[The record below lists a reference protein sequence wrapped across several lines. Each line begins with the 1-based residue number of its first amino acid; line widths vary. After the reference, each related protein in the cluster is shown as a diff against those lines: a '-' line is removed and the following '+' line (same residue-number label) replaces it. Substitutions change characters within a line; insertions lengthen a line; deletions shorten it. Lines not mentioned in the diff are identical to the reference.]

1 MVNNTLSDI
10 NQTVFVL
17 ASTVITNWVNI
28 SVSNSGKAFSVTDGS
43 NVSIRDSLFS
53 NLGIDSPIYGSGI
66 HVQNSNITLVNSE
79 FLNNSASYGGAIAL
93 LWDTNTFWQYEIAD
107 TVFDNNNASNR
118 GGSIY
123 YNLYRPIMQN
133 LTFTNNY
140 ASYGPNI
147 ASYAIKIKLNNS
159 YSDDIILENV
169 GSGVLYD
176 QTLDFILID
185 ADNQTMVLDS
195 SSQIEIK
202 SFSSDT
208 LVSGINAVKAN
219 QGAVSFSSLYFTSNP
234 GDTNVEFEITSKALD
249 TEILKLQFGADYSQA
264 PITVSFRYCK
274 PGEIIRN
281 SQWDTCSPG
290 TYSFLWN
297 STVCESCMNNAEC
310 LGGTEVFLDKGYWRI
325 SKNTTKTYECL
336 VEDACKGGYVEDS
349 EHPVE
354 WDTGYEGILWAEWQI
369 TDTDKYESIGNFQW
383 SKCPDQTLN
392 AIRVWGLVILVSV
405 FIIILVAMQI
415 RKKEESQRSV
425 IMRIMTNY
433 LQVIT
438 AVLSYNISFP
448 NVIEDI
454 FYPAE
459 RVGSSSEPF
468 VSFDWFIT
476 DSELTLFT
484 PSPNYFKAFLSGI
497 LPLLSLLLTTFVWAL
512 MYVWFKKYI
521 SDLIRNIVV
530 TNVVILFILH
540 PTITRTFLTVFQCI
554 EIDEGDSRVRID
566 LSMKWYSNEHLAW
579 CALVAIPSIVIWSIG
594 IPLAAFFVLFKNRH
608 KLESYEIRR
617 YYLMIYQGLEPKRFY
632 WEFINTF
639 RKVTILSINIF
650 LSTVSVYYRLLFII
664 VVLLVIYRV
673 QVYLKPYKV
682 LMNNSLERLELV
694 AGTLTLFGGI
704 LFIDDENVPLI
715 NIIVFFLILIVNF
728 RFVLNWVYAMML
740 TFQEKHR

>member
-1 MVNNTLSDI
+1 MFHLILIDNTISQMINNTLSDI

-28 SVSNSGKAFSVTDGS
+28 SMSNSGKAFSVTDGS

-274 PGEIIRN
+274 PGEII
-281 SQWDTCSPG
+281 
-290 TYSFLWN
+290 Y
-297 STVCESCMNNAEC
+297 
-310 LGGTEVFLDKGYWRI
+310 
-325 SKNTTKTYECL
+325 
-336 VEDACKGGYVEDS
+336 
-349 EHPVE
+349 
-354 WDTGYEGILWAEWQI
+354 
-369 TDTDKYESIGNFQW
+369 
-383 SKCPDQTLN
+383 
-392 AIRVWGLVILVSV
+392 
-405 FIIILVAMQI
+405 
-415 RKKEESQRSV
+415 KE
-425 IMRIMTNY
+425 
-433 LQVIT
+433 
-438 AVLSYNISFP
+438 
-448 NVIEDI
+448 
-454 FYPAE
+454 
-459 RVGSSSEPF
+459 
-468 VSFDWFIT
+468 
-476 DSELTLFT
+476 
-484 PSPNYFKAFLSGI
+484 
-497 LPLLSLLLTTFVWAL
+497 
-512 MYVWFKKYI
+512 
-521 SDLIRNIVV
+521 
-530 TNVVILFILH
+530 
-540 PTITRTFLTVFQCI
+540 
-554 EIDEGDSRVRID
+554 
-566 LSMKWYSNEHLAW
+566 
-579 CALVAIPSIVIWSIG
+579 
-594 IPLAAFFVLFKNRH
+594 
-608 KLESYEIRR
+608 
-617 YYLMIYQGLEPKRFY
+617 
-632 WEFINTF
+632 
-639 RKVTILSINIF
+639 
-650 LSTVSVYYRLLFII
+650 
-664 VVLLVIYRV
+664 
-673 QVYLKPYKV
+673 
-682 LMNNSLERLELV
+682 
-694 AGTLTLFGGI
+694 
-704 LFIDDENVPLI
+704 
-715 NIIVFFLILIVNF
+715 
-728 RFVLNWVYAMML
+728 
-740 TFQEKHR
+740 